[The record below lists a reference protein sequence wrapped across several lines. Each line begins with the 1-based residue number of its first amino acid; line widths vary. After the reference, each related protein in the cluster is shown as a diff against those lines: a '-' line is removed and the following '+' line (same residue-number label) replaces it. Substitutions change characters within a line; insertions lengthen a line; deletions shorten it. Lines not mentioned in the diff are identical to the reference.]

1 MSNKKIVRAWK
12 DANYRNSLTEAE
24 RAALP
29 ANPAGAVEI
38 AAEELSEIGGGRPK
52 TSYEG
57 GCSALCSVGC
67 TYETA
72 TCSGYCSNLICP

>member
-1 MSNKKIVRAWK
+1 MSNQTIVRAWK
-12 DANYRNSLTEAE
+12 DAGYRNSLSESE

-38 AAEELSEIGGGRPK
+38 APEELSRISGGRRK

-72 TCSGYCSNLICP
+72 TCSGWCSNLIC